1 MRVESEVVSIPP
13 VTNPRTVRHNTK
25 KMDDKTIQL
34 PENYESIQTASTSIN
49 FSMPSD
55 LQTGSLLRTL
65 VTSKP
70 SGQFLELGTGTG
82 LSLSWIVEA
91 MDKNSKVISIDNN
104 ESYQFIAKK
113 YFDKD
118 PRVTIICE
126 DGSKWI
132 KINQDKKFDLIFA
145 DAWPGKYETLD
156 ETLNLLNVGGIY
168 LIDDML
174 PQPNWPVG
182 HQDNVTKLVSYL
194 DTLENFK
201 LTKMNWSTGLI
212 IVTKMYCA

>member
-1 MRVESEVVSIPP
+1 
-13 VTNPRTVRHNTK
+13 
-25 KMDDKTIQL
+25 MDDKTIQL
-34 PENYESIQTASTSIN
+34 PENFENIQTASTSIN

-55 LQTGSLLRTL
+55 LQTGNLLRTL

-91 MDKNSKVISIDNN
+91 LDKDSKVISIDNN
-104 ESYQFIAKK
+104 ESYQLIAKK
-113 YFDKD
+113 YFDND
-118 PRVTIICE
+118 SRVTIICE

-132 KINQDKKFDLIFA
+132 KTNQDKRFDLIFA

-174 PQPNWPVG
+174 PQTNWPAG
-182 HQDNVTKLVSYL
+182 HQDNVAKLVSYL

-201 LTKMNWSTGLI
+201 VTKMNWSTGLI
-212 IVTKMYCA
+212 IATKMYCA